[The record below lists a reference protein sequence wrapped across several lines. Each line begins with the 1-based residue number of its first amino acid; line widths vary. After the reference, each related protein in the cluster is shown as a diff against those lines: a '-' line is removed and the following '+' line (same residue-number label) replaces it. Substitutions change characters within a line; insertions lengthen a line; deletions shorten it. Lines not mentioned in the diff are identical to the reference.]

1 MKKGRHWNM
10 DLKKFDI
17 SRLSGNRTFNPEL
30 IDYEDSIDII
40 GDEIHSVRKSFVKI
54 GWHLKHIKEK
64 GTYQRDGYED
74 IFEFAHAKF
83 KMSEGTVNRMINLC
97 IEFSV
102 GHDSPELDERYLG
115 FDESQLFEMLPMKE
129 SERDEISSDMTV
141 KQIREKK
148 AENKAMKEPS
158 VELVS
163 HFLKERGIVLSDYET
178 ISELKKFMVDTY
190 GKPHASGNS
199 PFNFE
204 CTLRGICLKSYE
216 EITWLAF
223 AKKAWVF
230 KESESVDTPDSQ
242 NENAGEEGREVPDA
256 ISDNKAS
263 PVQVV
268 PNEGNTKPVNRE
280 KAAASEAEYASLMKE
295 ATELSQNL
303 FEGFRFSAQNHTLS
317 QIEKYKAWAYEL
329 ISIADRLCEFKFNN
343 NL

>member
-1 MKKGRHWNM
+1 MEV
-10 DLKKFDI
+10 KKFDL
-17 SRLSGNRTFNPEL
+17 SRLSGNRIFNPEL
-30 IDYEDSIDII
+30 IDYEDSVDII

-64 GTYQRDGYED
+64 GTYQRDGYKD

-129 SERDEISSDMTV
+129 SERDEISPDMTV

-163 HFLKERGIVLSDYET
+163 NFLKGQGIVLSDYET
-178 ISELKKFMVDTY
+178 ISDLKKFMVDTY
-190 GKPHASGNS
+190 GKRYKSGDS
-199 PFNFE
+199 PCKFE
-204 CTLRGICLKSYE
+204 CTHRGIRLKSYDE
-216 EITWLAF
+216 NTWLDEITWLAF

-230 KESESVDTPDSQ
+230 KESESVDTPDGQ
-242 NENAGEEGREVPDA
+242 NE
-256 ISDNKAS
+256 
-263 PVQVV
+263 
-268 PNEGNTKPVNRE
+268 NTKPVNRE
-280 KAAASEAEYASLMKE
+280 KAAASEPEYASLIEE

-317 QIEKYKAWAYEL
+317 EIEKYKAWANEL
-329 ISIADRLCEFKFNN
+329 NSIVDRLSEFNN